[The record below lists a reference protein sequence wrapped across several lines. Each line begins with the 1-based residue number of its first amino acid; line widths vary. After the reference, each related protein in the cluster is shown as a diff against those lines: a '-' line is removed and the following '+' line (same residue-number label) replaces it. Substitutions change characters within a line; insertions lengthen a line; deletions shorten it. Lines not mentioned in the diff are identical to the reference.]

1 MTGLNY
7 AGVIEPPLPRAGN
20 RFKIPTKWNRLV
32 KQVNVVK
39 LLPSQRKKLKRW
51 IRGGKRG
58 AMELRRMRVLL
69 LADVNGPAWTD
80 KRIAEAILCS
90 RLTVGNIRQNF
101 VERGFD
107 GALYRKKQAK
117 PSKEPVL
124 DGRGEARLIALAC
137 SEKPEGRARWT
148 LRLLAQR
155 AVELEIS
162 DHLSYESV
170 RRTLKKTNL
179 SLTKSDNG

>member
-1 MTGLNY
+1 LLRLVY
-7 AGVIEPPLPRAGN
+7 AGILEPPFPRTGN
-20 RFKIPTKWNRLV
+20 RFKILAKWKRLV
-32 KQVNVVK
+32 KQLNVVK
-39 LLPSQRKKLKRW
+39 LFPSQRKKLKSW
-51 IRGGKRG
+51 LQGGKRG
-58 AMELRRMRVLL
+58 ALELRRMRILL

-80 KRIAEAILCS
+80 KRIAEAMPCS
-90 RLTVGNIRQNF
+90 RLTVGNVRRCF
-101 VERGFD
+101 VERGFN
-107 GALYRKKQAK
+107 GALCRKKQAK
-117 PSKEPVL
+117 PSNKPLL

-137 SEKPEGRARWT
+137 SERPEGHARWT

-162 DHLSYESV
+162 DHISYESV